1 MEDTRLTDI
10 FLATKLAA
18 INGRHA
24 INKPILLLI
33 ALGRCHQ
40 KQSRLASFLVYEDMV
55 NKASGIVGQNIN
67 ALYPF
72 GRLVGDG
79 IWELDSATPLS
90 LTSSGDL
97 RRTELIEKKVTGG
110 LTNTIYNA
118 LTNNKT
124 LLFNIGNQIL
134 QRYFPV
140 DQHAALRLAVGLPQT
155 FEDIHGGAGQV
166 TMGEPATQ
174 LLTTIQLRESALDT
188 VENGFIAYLNS
199 LHNLGA
205 DGANALA
212 ESQALNRYF
221 GALYEPFPLIAAVLS
236 ALQSGRT
243 DRVVVLTGHAGDG
256 KSTIAVDVLK
266 RLRGL
271 PLDEPLPWPPNER
284 EEISGLP
291 EGAVT
296 IVKDVSE
303 LSAQTRLQWLEE
315 AFSQPGS
322 WLLVSNT
329 GPLLNSFREFAEQ
342 RGQLGDLEN
351 ELLAKLDAPYAGGAL
366 DRHTLS
372 GRFDKDLVIFNLTRL
387 DNVDLA
393 ARVLGKMLNHPAWS
407 DCASC
412 SIVACCPLQ
421 MNRRALL
428 QVGADVLDRVRWIY
442 QRLTH
447 YEQRLTLRQM
457 VAHLALSLTGGMG
470 CAKARQSVEESIG
483 EGKEKGIDGLAG
495 IVFSEGF
502 FGFRQGKPWV
512 EAEGLRA
519 VALARRLP
527 SGGPIA
533 VDYDRQLTARDDVVW
548 ADLPDDMA
556 MLAKRRGEN
565 AGNASGVSLRFS
577 LRRLLYIF
585 GRPVDEKSIFK
596 TERFIDAF
604 LQSPWLRDFDRW
616 QRENRLT
623 LSRNDQKKLT
633 KACLRVLLE
642 CYSGF
647 SSGQFHS
654 HDRLYLTLRRTDRA
668 IAQPTQ
674 LVVATLLFEDF
685 GLDFDLDH
693 RLPLL
698 SYREGKAVLK
708 LGLPLLDYIQSR
720 DRGELGGEL
729 GRIHWAQLETFR
741 AELLREVGKNRN
753 SEEIALL
760 RAGIDGQVNLHRF
773 LFDPARNSL
782 EVDD

>member
-1 MEDTRLTDI
+1 MEL
-10 FLATKLAA
+10 
-18 INGRHA
+18 
-24 INKPILLLI
+24 
-33 ALGRCHQ
+33 
-40 KQSRLASFLVYEDMV
+40 M
-55 NKASGIVGQNIN
+55 
-67 ALYPF
+67 
-72 GRLVGDG
+72 
-79 IWELDSATPLS
+79 
-90 LTSSGDL
+90 
-97 RRTELIEKKVTGG
+97 
-110 LTNTIYNA
+110 
-118 LTNNKT
+118 
-124 LLFNIGNQIL
+124 
-134 QRYFPV
+134 
-140 DQHAALRLAVGLPQT
+140 
-155 FEDIHGGAGQV
+155 
-166 TMGEPATQ
+166 
-174 LLTTIQLRESALDT
+174 
-188 VENGFIAYLNS
+188 ENGYISYLNS

-221 GALYEPFPLIAAVLS
+221 AALYEPFPLIEAVLS

-243 DRVVVLTGHAGDG
+243 NRVVVLTGHAGDG

-342 RGQLGDLEN
+342 RGQLGNLEN

-533 VDYDRQLTARDDVVW
+533 VDYDRQLTARDGVVW

-556 MLAKRRGEN
+556 MLAKRWGEN
-565 AGNASGVSLRFS
+565 ARNASGVPLRFS

-585 GRPVDEKSIFK
+585 GRPVAEKSIAK
-596 TERFIDAF
+596 TEFIDAF

-623 LSRNDQKKLT
+623 LSRSDQKKLT

-698 SYREGKAVLK
+698 CYREGKAVLK

-729 GRIHWAQLETFR
+729 ARIHWAQLETFR
-741 AELLREVGKNRN
+741 AKLLREVGNNRN